1 MDRLLLRPAEAAEA
15 LGVSRS
21 RVYELIQQGE
31 LPSLRIGGVVR
42 VPVEGLRDWIEAQ
55 LGTDPAPA
63 ATAPPTAKPPRP
75 TARGHKSSPQSAA
88 AV

>member
-31 LPSLRIGGVVR
+31 LPSVRIGGVVR
-42 VPVEGLRDWIEAQ
+42 VPVDQLREWIQAQ
-55 LGTDPAPA
+55 LGTDANPISTPAQ
-63 ATAPPTAKPPRP
+63 PPTQP
-75 TARGHKSSPQSAA
+75 ARRSRV
-88 AV
+88 AVTQ